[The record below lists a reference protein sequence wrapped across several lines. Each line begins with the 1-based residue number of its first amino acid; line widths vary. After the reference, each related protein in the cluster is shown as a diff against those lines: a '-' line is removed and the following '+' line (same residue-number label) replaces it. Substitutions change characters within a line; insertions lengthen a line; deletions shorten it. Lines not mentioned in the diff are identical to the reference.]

1 MIELDGIRRDYGDFV
16 LDVSFRVGD
25 DELVTLLGPS
35 GSGKTT
41 TLRIIAGFERSER
54 GSLTIDG
61 RDISALPARRRDI
74 GYVFQDYT
82 LFPHLDVAENIAY
95 GLRVFGVPRV
105 ERGRRVEELLELI
118 GLPGFGPRA
127 VHTLS
132 GGEQQRVAVARAL
145 ARRPRALLLDE
156 PFSSVDSERR
166 EELLEY
172 LLRLQRN
179 FSIPTVFVTH
189 SRTDAMAISDR
200 IVIMKEGRVDDD
212 GSPRRLYE
220 SPASVY
226 TARALGPAIFLDA
239 ARTRM
244 VRPEAVELLGGCG
257 EVGAAVDGPA
267 GEREADTGR
276 GRGDNETAA
285 RGPDGE
291 GEAEAGRKR
300 SDNETPARG
309 PDGEAE
315 TSSSSTPAD
324 IPVDTEIDGV
334 VLRSIYRG
342 AWFEH
347 RVDTG
352 YGTIAVIDDA
362 ACSEGEPVRLRI
374 PAGRVVNVRR

>member
-1 MIELDGIRRDYGDFV
+1 MIELNDIYRNYGDFE
-16 LDVSFRVGD
+16 LEVSFRVAD

-41 TLRIIAGFERSER
+41 TLRIIAGFERAER
-54 GSLTIDG
+54 GTLTIDG

-74 GYVFQDYT
+74 GFVFQDYT

-95 GLRVFGVPRV
+95 GLRVFGIPRA
-105 ERGRRVEELLELI
+105 ERRHRVEELLELI
-118 GLPGFGPRA
+118 GLTGFGPRA

-172 LLRLQRN
+172 LVRLQRN

-189 SRTDAMAISDR
+189 SRTDALAISDR

-239 ARTRM
+239 AGTRL
-244 VRPEAVELLGGCG
+244 VRPEQVELLGGCG
-257 EVGAAVDGPA
+257 GGRITAGGP
-267 GEREADTGR
+267 GGGT
-276 GRGDNETAA
+276 
-285 RGPDGE
+285 
-291 GEAEAGRKR
+291 
-300 SDNETPARG
+300 
-309 PDGEAE
+309 E
-315 TSSSSTPAD
+315 TSSSGTPRE
-324 IPVDTEIDGV
+324 IPVDAAVGGTIA
-334 VLRSIYRG
+334 RSIFRG
-342 AWFEH
+342 AWYEH
-347 RVDTG
+347 RVETE
-352 YGTIAVIDDA
+352 YGTIAVIDA
-362 ACSEGEPVRLRI
+362 TACTEGERVRLRI
-374 PAGRVVNVRR
+374 PSEDVVNIPEQ